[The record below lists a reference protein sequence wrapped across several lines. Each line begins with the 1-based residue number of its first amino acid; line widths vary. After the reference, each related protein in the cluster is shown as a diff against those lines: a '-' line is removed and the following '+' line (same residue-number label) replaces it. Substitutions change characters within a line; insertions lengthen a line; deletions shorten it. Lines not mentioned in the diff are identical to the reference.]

1 MFRGVSQFTTEVNW
15 RSKSMESKAMDMIE
29 MFSLNFI
36 NHAFIFSE
44 ACRFNQEVNRW
55 ESEINND
62 LSSLSYE
69 SEFHVC
75 WCPNSTEGL

>member
-55 ESEINND
+55 KK
-62 LSSLSYE
+62 
-69 SEFHVC
+69 
-75 WCPNSTEGL
+75 